1 MNASPASP
9 PAASGGARR
18 IRWDHVS
25 TVVSAAILL
34 GAELIGAGLAAGW
47 ALAAL
52 FEASWHWEIAFEGL
66 FALLALYGIYRFV
79 KKAREVEPFV
89 EG

>member
-1 MNASPASP
+1 MST
-9 PAASGGARR
+9 GRR
-18 IRWDHVS
+18 IRWDNVS
-25 TVVSAAILL
+25 TVGSAAILL

-52 FEASWHWEIAFEGL
+52 FEAGLVWELIFEGI
-66 FALLALYGIYRFV
+66 FGLLAIYGIYRFV
-79 KKAREVEPFV
+79 MKAKSIEPFV

>member
-1 MNASPASP
+1 MST
-9 PAASGGARR
+9 GRR
-18 IRWDHVS
+18 IRWDNVS
-25 TVVSAAILL
+25 TVASAAILL

-52 FEASWHWEIAFEGL
+52 FQASLMWELIFEGA
-66 FALLALYGIYRFV
+66 FALLAVYCIYRFV
-79 KKAREVEPFV
+79 VKAKSVEPFV

>member
-1 MNASPASP
+1 MST
-9 PAASGGARR
+9 GRR

-25 TVVSAAILL
+25 TVASAAILL

-47 ALAAL
+47 AIAAL
-52 FEASWHWEIAFEGL
+52 FNANWVWELIFEGT
-66 FALLALYGIYRFV
+66 LAVLAIYGIYRFV
-79 KKAREVEPFV
+79 MKAKSVEPFV

>member
-1 MNASPASP
+1 MST
-9 PAASGGARR
+9 GRR

-25 TVVSAAILL
+25 TVGSAAILL
-34 GAELIGAGLAAGW
+34 GAELLGAGLAAGW

-52 FEASWHWEIAFEGL
+52 FEANWVWELVFEGL
-66 FALLALYGIYRFV
+66 FALLAIYGIYRFV
-79 KKAREVEPFV
+79 KKAKSIEPFV

>member
-1 MNASPASP
+1 MN
-9 PAASGGARR
+9 GTR

-47 ALAAL
+47 AIAAL
-52 FEASWHWEIAFEGL
+52 FEAGLMWEIAFEVL
-66 FALLALYGIYRFV
+66 FGALAVYGIWRFV
-79 KKAREVEPFV
+79 KRAMTIEPFV
-89 EG
+89 ER

>member
-1 MNASPASP
+1 MST
-9 PAASGGARR
+9 GRR
-18 IRWDHVS
+18 IRWDNVS

-47 ALAAL
+47 AVAAL
-52 FEASWHWEIAFEGL
+52 FEASWMWEVAFESAFG
-66 FALLALYGIYRFV
+66 LLALYGIYRFV
-79 KKAREVEPFV
+79 MKAKSIEPFV

>member
-1 MNASPASP
+1 MSSPVTRANGS
-9 PAASGGARR
+9 AKR
-18 IRWDHVS
+18 IRWDHVT
-25 TVVSAAILL
+25 TVISAAILL

-52 FEASWHWEIAFEGL
+52 FEASWEWELAFEGV

-79 KKAREVEPFV
+79 VRAKQVEPFV

>member
-1 MNASPASP
+1 MST
-9 PAASGGARR
+9 GRR
-18 IRWDHVS
+18 IRWDNVS
-25 TVVSAAILL
+25 TVASAAILL

-52 FEASWHWEIAFEGL
+52 FQASLMWELIFEGA
-66 FALLALYGIYRFV
+66 FALLAVYGIYRFV
-79 KKAREVEPFV
+79 MKAKSVEPFV

>member
-1 MNASPASP
+1 MSA
-9 PAASGGARR
+9 GRR

-52 FEASWHWEIAFEGL
+52 FEASWHWERIFEGV
-66 FALLALYGIYRFV
+66 FFLLALYGIWRFV
-79 KKAREVEPFV
+79 QKARTVEPFI

>member
-1 MNASPASP
+1 MNATPSSTPTV
-9 PAASGGARR
+9 RR

-47 ALAAL
+47 AVAAL
-52 FEASWHWEIAFEGL
+52 FEASWHWELIFEGV
-66 FALLALYGIYRFV
+66 FALIAIYGIWRFV
-79 KKAREVEPFV
+79 QKARQVEPFT

>member
-1 MNASPASP
+1 MST
-9 PAASGGARR
+9 GRR

-47 ALAAL
+47 AIAAL
-52 FEASWHWEIAFEGL
+52 FQVGWLGEMIFEGL
-66 FALLALYGIYRFV
+66 FGVLALYGIYRFLR
-79 KKAREVEPFV
+79 KAMTVEPFV
-89 EG
+89 QG

>member
-1 MNASPASP
+1 MTT
-9 PAASGGARR
+9 GRR

-47 ALAAL
+47 AIAAL
-52 FEASWHWEIAFEGL
+52 FDANWVWELIFEGA
-66 FALLALYGIYRFV
+66 FGLLAVYGIYRFV
-79 KKAREVEPFV
+79 VKAKSVEPFV

>member
-1 MNASPASP
+1 MTT
-9 PAASGGARR
+9 GRR

-25 TVVSAAILL
+25 TVLSAAILL

-47 ALAAL
+47 AIAAL
-52 FEASWHWEIAFEGL
+52 FDANWMWEMAFEGA
-66 FALLALYGIYRFV
+66 FGLLALYGIYRFV
-79 KKAREVEPFV
+79 MKAKSVEPFV

>member
-1 MNASPASP
+1 MST
-9 PAASGGARR
+9 GRR
-18 IRWDHVS
+18 IRWDHLS

-47 ALAAL
+47 AVAAL
-52 FEASWHWEIAFEGL
+52 FEASWEWEVGFEAVFG
-66 FALLALYGIYRFV
+66 LLALYGIYRFV
-79 KKAREVEPFV
+79 MKAKSIEPFV

>member
-1 MNASPASP
+1 MST
-9 PAASGGARR
+9 GRR
-18 IRWDHVS
+18 IRWDNVS
-25 TVVSAAILL
+25 TVGSAAILL

-52 FEASWHWEIAFEGL
+52 FQASWVWELIFEAI
-66 FALLALYGIYRFV
+66 FALLAIYGIYRFV
-79 KKAREVEPFV
+79 KKAKSIEPFV

>member
-1 MNASPASP
+1 MTST
-9 PAASGGARR
+9 GRR

-34 GAELIGAGLAAGW
+34 GAELLGAGLAAGW
-47 ALAAL
+47 AIAAL
-52 FEASWHWEIAFEGL
+52 FEASLMWELIFEGL
-66 FALLALYGIYRFV
+66 FGILAIYGIYRFV
-79 KKAREVEPFV
+79 MKAKQVEPFI

>member
-1 MNASPASP
+1 MTT
-9 PAASGGARR
+9 GRR

-25 TVVSAAILL
+25 TVLSAAILL

-47 ALAAL
+47 AIAAL
-52 FEASWHWEIAFEGL
+52 FDANWLWELVFESAFG
-66 FALLALYGIYRFV
+66 LLALYGIYRFV
-79 KKAREVEPFV
+79 MKAKSVEPLV

>member
-1 MNASPASP
+1 MMST
-9 PAASGGARR
+9 GRR
-18 IRWDHVS
+18 IRWDNVS

-47 ALAAL
+47 AIAAL
-52 FEASWHWEIAFEGL
+52 FNASWMVELAFEGA

-79 KKAREVEPFV
+79 MKAKSVEPFV

>member
-1 MNASPASP
+1 MST
-9 PAASGGARR
+9 GRR

-25 TVVSAAILL
+25 TVASAAILL

-47 ALAAL
+47 AIAAL
-52 FEASWHWEIAFEGL
+52 FNANWVWELIFEG
-66 FALLALYGIYRFV
+66 ALAVLAIYGIYRFV
-79 KKAREVEPFV
+79 MKAKSVEPFV

>member
-1 MNASPASP
+1 MST
-9 PAASGGARR
+9 GRR
-18 IRWDHVS
+18 IRWDNVS
-25 TVVSAAILL
+25 TVGSAAILL

-52 FEASWHWEIAFEGL
+52 FEASVMWELIFEGA
-66 FALLALYGIYRFV
+66 FALLAIYGIYRFV
-79 KKAREVEPFV
+79 MKAKSIEPFV

>member
-1 MNASPASP
+1 MST
-9 PAASGGARR
+9 ARR

-25 TVVSAAILL
+25 TVASAAILL

-47 ALAAL
+47 AIAAL
-52 FEASWHWEIAFEGL
+52 FEASWVWELIFEGT
-66 FALLALYGIYRFV
+66 FAVLAIYGIYRFV
-79 KKAREVEPFV
+79 MKAKSVEPFV

>member
-1 MNASPASP
+1 MP
-9 PAASGGARR
+9 SGRR

-25 TVVSAAILL
+25 TVISAAILL

-52 FEASWHWEIAFEGL
+52 FEASWEWEVAFEGL
-66 FALLALYGIYRFV
+66 FGLLALYGIWRFV
-79 KKAREVEPFV
+79 QQARRVEPFV

>member
-1 MNASPASP
+1 MST
-9 PAASGGARR
+9 GRR

-25 TVVSAAILL
+25 TVASAAILL

-47 ALAAL
+47 AIAAL
-52 FEASWHWEIAFEGL
+52 FNANWVWELIFEGV
-66 FALLALYGIYRFV
+66 LAVLAIYGIYRFV
-79 KKAREVEPFV
+79 MKAKSVEPFV

>member
-1 MNASPASP
+1 MS
-9 PAASGGARR
+9 SGRR

-25 TVVSAAILL
+25 TVISAAILL

-47 ALAAL
+47 AIAAL
-52 FEASWHWEIAFEGL
+52 FEANWVWELIFEGL
-66 FALLALYGIYRFV
+66 FGLHAIYGIYRFV
-79 KKAREVEPFV
+79 LRAKEVEPFV

>member
-1 MNASPASP
+1 MST
-9 PAASGGARR
+9 GRR
-18 IRWDHVS
+18 IRWDNVS

-52 FEASWHWEIAFEGL
+52 FQASLMWEIIFEGA
-66 FALLALYGIYRFV
+66 FALLAVYGIYRFV
-79 KKAREVEPFV
+79 VKAKSVEPFV

>member
-1 MNASPASP
+1 MST
-9 PAASGGARR
+9 GRR

-25 TVVSAAILL
+25 TVASAAILL

-47 ALAAL
+47 AIAAL
-52 FEASWHWEIAFEGL
+52 FDANWVWELIFEGT
-66 FALLALYGIYRFV
+66 LAVLAIYGIYRFV
-79 KKAREVEPFV
+79 MKAKSVEPFV

>member
-1 MNASPASP
+1 MS
-9 PAASGGARR
+9 SGRR

-25 TVVSAAILL
+25 TVISAAILL

-47 ALAAL
+47 AIAAL
-52 FEASWHWEIAFEGL
+52 FEANWVWELIFEGL
-66 FALLALYGIYRFV
+66 FGLLAIYGIYRFV
-79 KKAREVEPFV
+79 LRAKEVEPFV

>member
-1 MNASPASP
+1 MST
-9 PAASGGARR
+9 GRR

-47 ALAAL
+47 AVAAL
-52 FEASWHWEIAFEGL
+52 FNAGWVTELIFEGA
-66 FALLALYGIYRFV
+66 FGLLAIYGIYRFIM
-79 KKAREVEPFV
+79 KAKSVEPFV

>member
-1 MNASPASP
+1 MTST
-9 PAASGGARR
+9 GRR

-47 ALAAL
+47 AIAAL
-52 FEASWHWEIAFEGL
+52 LDASLMWELIFEGL
-66 FALLALYGIYRFV
+66 FGLLAIYGVYRFV
-79 KKAREVEPFV
+79 MQAKKVEPFV